1 MQNLWIWQHP
11 NYPNFSFDKRIIST
25 LVNKLEQDHEI
36 LKEIA
41 SKTSRNDLLKAQMSA
56 LEDEIISSSLIEGE
70 RLNRSSIRSSVKKML
85 DENFDWLADTHAT
98 RHSDNLVSLML
109 DANLNKAPMNFEQ
122 LHGWHNALF
131 EYSHSKI
138 YKIKR
143 AKFRDDEMS
152 VVSGPSKNAQI
163 HYEALPAE
171 RVEDEKF
178 FKFYQ

>member
-11 NYPNFSFDKRIIST
+11 NYPNFSFDKREIDTII
-25 LVNKLEQDHEI
+25 NKLEQDHEI
-36 LKEIA
+36 LKEII
-41 SKTSRNDLLKAQMSA
+41 SKTSRNDLLKAQISA
-56 LEDEIISSSLIEGE
+56 LEDEIFYSSLIEGE
-70 RLNRSSIRSSVKKML
+70 RLKRLSIRSSVKKRL
-85 DENFDWLADTHAT
+85 DENFDWLVDTHAT

-109 DANLNKAPMNFEQ
+109 DANLNKAPMNFER

-143 AKFRDDEMS
+143 AKFREDEMS
-152 VVSGPSKNAQI
+152 VVSGSQENVQI

-171 RVEDEKF
+171 RVEDEIF
-178 FKFYQ
+178 

>member
-1 MQNLWIWQHP
+1 MVHP

-25 LVNKLEQDHEI
+25 LANKLEQDHEI
-36 LKEIA
+36 LKKITN
-41 SKTSRNDLLKAQMSA
+41 KINRNNLLKAQINA
-56 LEDEIISSSLIEGE
+56 LENEIFYSSLIEGE
-70 RLNRSSIRSSVKKML
+70 RFKRSSIRSSVKKML

-109 DANLNKAPMNFEQ
+109 EANLNKAPMNFER

-131 EYSHSKI
+131 VYSHSKI

-152 VVSGPSKNAQI
+152 VVSGSQENVQI
-163 HYEALPAE
+163 HYDALPAE
-171 RVEDEKF
+171 RVEGEKF
-178 FKFYQ
+178 FRFYQ

>member
-1 MQNLWIWQHP
+1 MQNLQIWQHP
-11 NYPNFSFDKRIIST
+11 NYPNFSYDKRIINT
-25 LVNKLEQDHEI
+25 LANRLEQDHEI

-41 SKTSRNDLLKAQMSA
+41 SNISRNDLLKAQINA
-56 LEDEIISSSLIEGE
+56 LEDEIFYSSLIEGE
-70 RLNRSSIRSSVKKML
+70 RLKRSSIRSSVKKRL
-85 DENFDWLADTHAT
+85 DENFDWLADAHAT
-98 RHSDNLVSLML
+98 RHSDNLASLML
-109 DANLNKAPMNFEQ
+109 EANLNKAYMNLER

-152 VVSGPSKNAQI
+152 VVSGPSKNVQI

-171 RVEDEKF
+171 RVEDEIF
-178 FKFYQ
+178 

>member
-1 MQNLWIWQHP
+1 
-11 NYPNFSFDKRIIST
+11 
-25 LVNKLEQDHEI
+25 
-36 LKEIA
+36 
-41 SKTSRNDLLKAQMSA
+41 
-56 LEDEIISSSLIEGE
+56 
-70 RLNRSSIRSSVKKML
+70 ML

-98 RHSDNLVSLML
+98 RYSDNQVLLIL
-109 DANLNKAPMNFEQ
+109 EANLNKTPMNFER

-152 VVSGPSKNAQI
+152 VVSGSQENVQI

-171 RVEDEKF
+171 RVEYEIF
-178 FKFYQ
+178 

>member
-1 MQNLWIWQHP
+1 MAHP

-25 LVNKLEQDHEI
+25 LANKLEQDHKI
-36 LKEIA
+36 LKEIT
-41 SKTSRNDLLKAQMSA
+41 SKTSRNDLLKAQISA

-70 RLNRSSIRSSVKKML
+70 RLKRSSIRSSVKKRL

-109 DANLNKAPMNFEQ
+109 EANLNKAPMNFER

-152 VVSGPSKNAQI
+152 VVSGSQENVQI

-171 RVEDEKF
+171 RVEYEIF
-178 FKFYQ
+178 

>member
-1 MQNLWIWQHP
+1 MQNLWIWQQP
-11 NYPNFSFDKRIIST
+11 NYPNFSFDKSAIDT
-25 LVNKLEQDHEI
+25 FANKLKQDHEI
-36 LKEIA
+36 LKELT
-41 SKTSRNDLLKAQMSA
+41 SKISRNDLLKAQISA
-56 LEDEIISSSLIEGE
+56 LADEIISSSLIEGE
-70 RLNRSSIRSSVKKML
+70 RLKRSSIRSSVKKRL

-98 RHSDNLVSLML
+98 RHSNNLVSLML
-109 DANLNKAPMNFEQ
+109 EANLNKAPMNFER

-131 EYSHSKI
+131 EYSQSKI
-138 YKIKR
+138 HKIKR

-152 VVSGPSKNAQI
+152 VVSGSQENVQI

>member
-25 LVNKLEQDHEI
+25 LANKLEQEHEI
-36 LKEIA
+36 LKDIA
-41 SKTSRNDLLKAQMSA
+41 SKTSRNDLLKAQISA

-70 RLNRSSIRSSVKKML
+70 RLNRSSIRLSGKKRL

-109 DANLNKAPMNFEQ
+109 DANLNKAPMNFER

-131 EYSHSKI
+131 EYSQSKA

-143 AKFRDDEMS
+143 AKFRDDETS
-152 VVSGPSKNAQI
+152 VVSAPSKNVQI

>member
-11 NYPNFSFDKRIIST
+11 NYPNFSFNKSVIDT
-25 LVNKLEQDHEI
+25 LANNLEQNHEI
-36 LKEIA
+36 LKEIT
-41 SKTSRNDLLKAQMSA
+41 SNISRNDLLKAQISA
-56 LEDEIISSSLIEGE
+56 LEDEIISSYLIEGD
-70 RLNRSSIRSSVKKML
+70 RLKRSSIRSSVKKRL
-85 DENFDWLADTHAT
+85 DENFDWLVDTHAT

-109 DANLNKAPMNFEQ
+109 EANLNKAPMSFEW
-122 LHGWHNALF
+122 LYGWHNALF

-152 VVSGPSKNAQI
+152 VVSGSQENVQI

-171 RVEDEKF
+171 RVEDENF